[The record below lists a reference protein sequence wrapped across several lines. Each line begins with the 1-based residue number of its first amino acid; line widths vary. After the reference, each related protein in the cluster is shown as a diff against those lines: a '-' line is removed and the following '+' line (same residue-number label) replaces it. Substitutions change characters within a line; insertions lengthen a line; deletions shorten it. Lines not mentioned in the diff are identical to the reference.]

1 MSEEQI
7 EEVLQ
12 ALESAANFMR
22 GMQFDPSLGSEQKS
36 ALARKVNE
44 IDRITEKYV

>member
-1 MSEEQI
+1 MNEEQK

-22 GMQFDPSLGSEQKS
+22 GMQFDPRVGQEQKQALGSK
-36 ALARKVNE
+36 ANE
-44 IDRITEKYV
+44 IDRIVEKYA